1 MTLFAVCLCLT
12 LFAILLMERLVRP
25 KTDRRPLL
33 HRVSLL
39 AAMPLIVFY
48 ISIFMISYR
57 PVFSLIASVI
67 VFAAI
72 VVVNNAKYAALK
84 EPLVFSDFALLRQAI
99 AHPALYV
106 NYIGLGNIIMVVA
119 AAIGAIAAG
128 LIFEP
133 TVISRDTPDDFF
145 PTFAYLFVVFGMI
158 YAITRGPLRATFS
171 QLLRRFGAKADV
183 REDMD
188 KLSLVVCL
196 ILYFFVANEP
206 DDKPA
211 AGTGQA
217 FRRRRALAR
226 ARQPAVA
233 WGNPASLPNIVVV
246 QSESFFDV
254 RRVHPS
260 IPRDVLAR
268 WDAIN
273 ASAAYRGRLT
283 VPAWG
288 ANTMRTEFA
297 VLSGLPNE
305 ALGVH
310 RFNPYLSLGK
320 KPIWTMAHQLRAMGY
335 KTVCVHPY
343 ASNFFDRDQVFPNLG
358 FDAFLDI
365 RDFDGAATFGPYIA
379 DLAVADKITDVLAGH
394 DGPVFVFAITMENH
408 GKWEMDRLSAVA
420 PEVIQAPLLG
430 SPELAMYV
438 RHVANADAM
447 AGRLVDALEAAPR
460 DGVFCMFGD
469 HVPSLPKAFNEAGF
483 RSGRTDYVVW
493 RSGRPQVRSLD
504 IGADT
509 LGRLVLDAA
518 LNQANHAA
526 AAVTPEDGGEE
537 GGALSGLEPPR
548 AAS

>member
-12 LFAILLMERLVRP
+12 LLTILLMERLVRP
-25 KTDRRPLL
+25 RTDKRPLL

-39 AAMPLIVFY
+39 AVMPPIVFY
-48 ISIFMISYR
+48 VSIFMISYR
-57 PVFSLIASVI
+57 PVFSLIASII

-106 NYIGLGNIIMVVA
+106 NYIGLGNIIMVVT

-128 LIFEP
+128 LLFEP
-133 TVISRDTPDDFF
+133 TVITRDAPDDFF

-158 YAITRGPLRATFS
+158 YAITRGPLRATFA

-196 ILYFFVANEP
+196 ILYFFLSNEP
-206 DDKPA
+206 DEKPGS
-211 AGTGQA
+211 GTGEA

-226 ARQPAVA
+226 AQRPTVA
-233 WGNPASLPNIVVV
+233 WGDPASLPNIVVV

-260 IPRDVLAR
+260 IPQDVLTR
-268 WDAIN
+268 WDAI
-273 ASAAYRGRLT
+273 AARAAYRGRLS

-335 KTVCVHPY
+335 KTICVHPY

-365 RDFDGAATFGPYIA
+365 RDFDSAETFGPYIS
-379 DLAVADKITDVLAGH
+379 DLAVADKILEVLDGH

-420 PEVIQAPLLG
+420 PEVVQAPLLG

-447 AGRLVDALEAAPR
+447 AGRLTDALEAHAR

-469 HVPSLPKAFNEAGF
+469 HVPSLPKAFDAAGF
-483 RSGRTDYVVW
+483 KSGRTDYVVW
-493 RSGRPQVRSLD
+493 RKGRPQTRSLD

-509 LGRLVLDAA
+509 LGRLVLDVA

-526 AAVTPEDGGEE
+526 AED
-537 GGALSGLEPPR
+537 SGDTSGMEPPR